1 MAIDDAE
8 RSARPRCGRRY
19 TARAAQEDGI
29 LKVAI
34 LGTRGVPGNY
44 GGFET
49 FAEELSA
56 RLVERG
62 HEVTVYC
69 RTGNSPDSPARHR
82 GARLVHLP
90 AVRLKAA
97 ETLSHTLLSAL
108 HAAFRSYDI
117 VYVCNSANAPLCY
130 IPHWRGQQTILN
142 VDGLEWRR
150 EKWGDTAK
158 RYYRWAARLAS
169 TMPIA
174 VITDAKVIQRYYR
187 ERFGRETECFP
198 YGTELYPRGHLAERL
213 AALGLEPNRYILYVS
228 RLERENNALMVVRA
242 YRSVRTDLPLVIV
255 GDAPYAR
262 DYVNEVKAAADPRVV
277 FLGYR
282 FGDDYH
288 ALQANAQLYIQATEV
303 GGTHPALV
311 EAMGHRNAVLAHD
324 VPEHHEVLG
333 DAGRYFGHRDIAD
346 LALRIQQ
353 LVDDGDAVEDL
364 RRRAGERVAAL
375 YSWDAVT
382 AAYESYFNRLLA
394 DRRQPTS

>member
-1 MAIDDAE
+1 M
-8 RSARPRCGRRY
+8 
-19 TARAAQEDGI
+19 
-29 LKVAI
+29 AI

-56 RLVERG
+56 RLVARG

-69 RTGNSPDSPARHR
+69 RTGNAPGSPARHR

-90 AVRLKAA
+90 ALRLKAA
-97 ETLSHTLLSAL
+97 ETLSHTLLSVL

-150 EKWGDTAK
+150 EKWGATAK
-158 RYYRWAARLAS
+158 RYYRWAARRAAA
-169 TMPIA
+169 MPIA
-174 VITDAKVIQRYYR
+174 VVTDARVIQRYYR
-187 ERFGRETECFP
+187 ERLGRETECFA
-198 YGTELYPRGHLAERL
+198 YGTELYPRGHLASRL
-213 AALGLEPNRYILYVS
+213 EALGLEPDRYVLYVS
-228 RLERENNALMVVRA
+228 RLEPENNALMVVQA

-255 GDAPYAR
+255 GDAPYAQ
-262 DYVNEVKAAADPRVV
+262 DYVNEVKGAADSRVV

-288 ALQANAQLYIQATEV
+288 ALQANARVYVQATEV

-333 DAGRYFGHRDIAD
+333 DAGRYFGLRDVAD
-346 LALRIQQ
+346 LATHLQQ
-353 LVDDGDAVEDL
+353 LIEDSAAVDELRHRAED
-364 RRRAGERVAAL
+364 RVSMH

-382 AAYESYFNRLLA
+382 AAYESYFTTLLV
-394 DRRQPTS
+394 DRGGGAS